1 MPSTGITH
9 QFLTKN
15 KDVLT
20 DDLIDLISY
29 SDDLQGEERRIE
41 QKILQLEQ
49 AKPTTQAEEP
59 TKLPYTRAQIMDMS
73 VEKLG
78 QVITANNI
86 TDDMFQPLIYNSQ
99 KKRIYRANNLGKQI
113 DKPDLRKYVLT
124 HYGLM

>member
-1 MPSTGITH
+1 
-9 QFLTKN
+9 
-15 KDVLT
+15 
-20 DDLIDLISY
+20 
-29 SDDLQGEERRIE
+29 
-41 QKILQLEQ
+41 
-49 AKPTTQAEEP
+49 
-59 TKLPYTRAQIMDMS
+59 MDMS

-99 KKRIYRANNLGKQI
+99 KKRIFRANNLGKQI